1 MFKLDLK
8 KWNTLTGWIVFLI
21 ALTVYIL
28 TLEPTL
34 SFWDSGEYIASSAKL
49 EVGHP
54 PGAPLFQMIG
64 AFASMFASS
73 PENVAYMVNMVSA
86 LSSAFA
92 VLFMFWSSTNI
103 LMKVVKLNTENITNN
118 TAIAVLGSSF
128 IGALTFTFS
137 DTFWFSAVETEVYAM
152 ATFMLALLL
161 WLGLRWIDAIDEP
174 RGNKWLLLIS
184 LVIGMSFGVHFMALL
199 AIPSIGYLYY
209 FKKYPQVT
217 VKNFIIANIAVV
229 AVLLFIFGFLLPY
242 TMILFAKSE
251 IFFVNSFGLPF
262 NSGTIIAFIFLVSLF
277 IFGLKYTRQRQ
288 KYLANMLVLS
298 VMFIFI
304 GFSCWLMLP
313 IRANTQIPINEN
325 KPSDATELLAYYN
338 REQYGNRS
346 LFYDTSFTIKYGRA
360 LLDAAQPYK
369 DGKIDYERNDESGKY
384 IVVRD
389 NKQSEPNYASRY
401 KSFLPRM
408 WSTDSSH
415 PANYMAFTKPVGF
428 RLKND
433 SELKHVFEQ
442 EYRQELS
449 YEMVQELKMEL
460 IQMEQQIKAG
470 LQTNR
475 FSLREY
481 DAYLSQMS
489 DYIDVEQ
496 PSFTDNMK
504 FMFNYQFGYMYMR
517 YLLWNFSGR
526 QNDIQGNND
535 KLNGNWIS
543 GIKFLDEIRLGSQNN
558 LTSDMLNNKAR
569 NTYYMIPFVLGL
581 IGFIFHYRKDPKTF
595 YVLLALF
602 LFTSFALKIFL
613 NERPFEPRERD
624 YAVVGSFMVFAI
636 WVGYGVYAIYEFL
649 AQKLNPKIALPLVLG
664 ATLLAS
670 PVLMAKENWDDHD
683 RSDKY
688 TALAVARA
696 YMDSLDE
703 NAIIFTIGDNDT
715 FPLWYLQEVEGY
727 RTDVRVVCTTL
738 MQAEWYIDQMKVR
751 SYESAPLNIRFNHRQ
766 YSGNNLYHAIIA
778 PAIDERVDLNTI
790 MEYIASD
797 RPETKMKM
805 QGTDIVRIP
814 TNKFKLS
821 VDKEKVLENGL
832 VSPKFADRIV
842 SEIPIDVKANALYRM
857 RIIMFD
863 IIAGNNWERPI
874 YFTGGDPSDEAFL
887 WLKDYMQLEGMVYK
901 LVPVKTES
909 RREDIGGID
918 SEKMYH
924 IVTNWYWGNFG
935 SSDIYHDPE
944 TRKNGLHFKSNMIR
958 LAGQLIVENKPDKA
972 KTILDLGM
980 ENFPIAYYTPFT
992 GGLRYEYSEAFADL
1006 YYMIGERKT
1015 ASEIAEKLY
1024 TKAEEELNFYK
1035 GMKPAEQ
1042 QENAYEIISM
1052 FNTAY
1057 RIIDNCKMHKDN
1069 AMFDTLSKRI
1079 APFEQYFAHY
1089 LRAFE
1094 KQNELDNINENIRDT
1109 INDL

>member
-1 MFKLDLK
+1 MLTLNFK
-8 KWNTLTGWIVFLI
+8 KWNTLAGWGAFLI

-28 TLEPTL
+28 TLEPTV
-34 SFWDSGEYIASSAKL
+34 SFWDSGEYIATSAKL

-64 AFASMFASS
+64 AFAAMFASS

-103 LMKVVKLNTENITNN
+103 LMKVVRINTENITNN
-118 TAIAVLGSSF
+118 TVIAVLGSSF

-174 RGNKWLLLIS
+174 RGNKWLLLIA

-209 FKKYPQVT
+209 FKKYPLVT
-217 VKNFIIANIAVV
+217 VKNFIIANILVV
-229 AVLLFIFGFLLPY
+229 AVLLFVFGFLLPY
-242 TMILFAKSE
+242 TMIFFGKSE
-251 IFFVNSFGLPF
+251 IFFVNAIGLPF
-262 NSGTIIAFIFLVSLF
+262 NSGSIIAFAVVVSLF
-277 IFGLKYTRQRQ
+277 VFGLKYTRQRQ

-389 NKQSEPNYASRY
+389 TKQSEPNYASRY

-481 DAYLSQMS
+481 DAYLSEMS

-496 PSFTDNMK
+496 PSFIDNMK

-517 YLLWNFSGR
+517 YLLWNFSKR

-613 NERPFEPRERD
+613 NERSFEPRERD

-649 AQKLNPKIALPLVLG
+649 AQKLNAKIALPLVLG

-670 PVLMAKENWDDHD
+670 PVLMATENWDDHD

-703 NAIIFTIGDNDT
+703 NAIIFTIADNDT

-727 RTDVRVVCTTL
+727 RTDVRVVCTML
-738 MQAEWYIDQMKVR
+738 IQSEWYIDQMKVR
-751 SYESAPLNIRFNHRQ
+751 SYESDPLKIRFNHRQ
-766 YSGNNLYHAIIA
+766 YSGSNMYYAAIV
-778 PAIDERVDLNTI
+778 PALDERVELDTI
-790 MEYIASD
+790 MEYIKSD
-797 RPETKMKM
+797 RPETKIKTPNGME
-805 QGTDIVRIP
+805 IVRLP
-814 TNKFKLS
+814 TNKFKLP
-821 VDKEKVLENGL
+821 VDKEKVLKNGI
-832 VSPKFADRIV
+832 VSPQFADRIV
-842 SEIPIDVKANALYRM
+842 SEIPIDIEANALYRM
-857 RIIMFD
+857 RIIMLD
-863 IIAGNNWERPI
+863 IIANNNWERPI
-874 YFTGGDPSDEAFL
+874 YFSMGDLGDEALL
-887 WLKDYMQLEGMVYK
+887 WLKDYLQLNGLVYK
-901 LVPVKTES
+901 LVPVKAENVNNG
-909 RREDIGGID
+909 DPYNIGTID
-918 SEKMYH
+918 SEKMYNT
-924 IVTNWYWGNFG
+924 VTNWYWGNFG
-935 SSDIYHDPE
+935 SPDIYHDPQ
-944 TRKNGLHFKSNMIR
+944 TRRESTFYKINFVR
-958 LAGQLIVENKPDKA
+958 LAEQLIKEGKTEKA
-972 KTILDLGM
+972 KTVLDLIMDHFPM
-980 ENFPIAYYTPFT
+980 EYYPPYDSRI
-992 GGLRYEYSEAFADL
+992 GYDSYHPFADL
-1006 YYMIGERKT
+1006 YYIIGEREK
-1015 ASEIAEKLY
+1015 AAEIATQLY
-1024 TKAEEELNFYK
+1024 
-1035 GMKPAEQ
+1035 
-1042 QENAYEIISM
+1042 
-1052 FNTAY
+1052 
-1057 RIIDNCKMHKDN
+1057 
-1069 AMFDTLSKRI
+1069 
-1079 APFEQYFAHY
+1079 
-1089 LRAFE
+1089 
-1094 KQNELDNINENIRDT
+1094 
-1109 INDL
+1109 